1 MARFQALPE
10 HIEMHPVG
18 DDLLALSLAQEV
30 VASVGEDGDDPAVE
44 RLSVSAYP
52 EDETAQAE
60 YRRLT
65 EPDLDRQRRMDRD
78 SVASVIKAAQNGPVS
93 LTLPEAEA
101 LLMVLNEAR
110 LALGA
115 RLGIVTDGWDPDE
128 ETAADPALLLLQYL
142 TGYQDELIR
151 ALAELSWA

>member
-10 HIEMHPVG
+10 RIEMHPVG

-30 VASVGEDGDDPAVE
+30 VASVGEDGDDPAAD

-52 EDETAQAE
+52 DDETAQAE

-65 EPDLDRQRRMDRD
+65 EPDLDRQRQMDRD
-78 SVASVIKAAQNGPVS
+78 SVASVIKAAQTGPVS
-93 LTLPEAEA
+93 LTVPEAEA

-115 RLGIVTDGWDPDE
+115 RLGIVTEGWVPDE
-128 ETAADPALLLLQYL
+128 QTASDPALLLLQYL

>member
-18 DDLLALSLAQEV
+18 DDLLALSLAQQV
-30 VASVGEDGDDPAVE
+30 LASVGEDADDPAVE
-44 RLSVSAYP
+44 RLSVPAYP
-52 EDETAQAE
+52 DDEAAQVE

-65 EPDLDRQRRMDRD
+65 EPDLNRQRRMDRD
-78 SVASVIKAAQNGPVS
+78 SVASVIKAAKDGPVR
-93 LTLPEAEA
+93 LNVPEAEA

-115 RLGIVTDGWDPDE
+115 RLGIVTEGWGPDE
-128 ETAADPALLLLQYL
+128 QTASDPALLLLQYL
-142 TGYQDELIR
+142 TGYQDDLIG
-151 ALAELSWA
+151 ALSQLS

>member
-1 MARFQALPE
+1 MERFQTLPE

-18 DDLLALSLAQEV
+18 DDLLALSLVQEV
-30 VASVGEDGDDPAVE
+30 LASVGEDGADPAVE

-65 EPDLDRQRRMDRD
+65 APDLDRQRRMDRD
-78 SVASVIKAAQNGPVS
+78 SVASVIKAAEDGPVT
-93 LTLPEAEA
+93 LTVPEAEA
-101 LLMVLNEAR
+101 LLMVINEAR

-115 RLGIVTDGWDPDE
+115 RLGIVTEGWAPDAQ
-128 ETAADPALLLLQYL
+128 TASDPALLLLQYL
-142 TGYQDELIR
+142 TGYQDELIL
-151 ALAELSWA
+151 ALSELSWA